1 MPTPIGQLP
10 TSKLQLTK
18 VGVAG
23 HVGWELVVGS
33 WELTT
38 RANAAVMLE
47 RLVASARAIGVI
59 VLSFV
64 SSGCLLGP
72 NYQRPELASPQ
83 QFRFVEGAQAESLA
97 DAPWFQVFDDPALQD
112 LIKNAIASNLDL
124 RAAVA
129 RVEEMR
135 ARAGVSKSFL
145 YPQVD
150 GVADYTARGATSGQ
164 PDGTDDEDTFH
175 QSASYGFQLSW
186 ELDLFGKLRRQHEAT
201 LALALASEQARRGVM
216 VTLVGDVASSYFLL
230 RELDVQLAIA
240 RQTLDINDQTV
251 TYFQNRLDGG
261 VSNRLEVDRIRAL
274 RARTAAAIPNLEQ
287 QIAIVE
293 NEISVLLGRGPGPI
307 VRDAATPDA
316 ALPPPV
322 PAGLPT
328 SLLERR
334 PDVAEAEQFLVAANA
349 DIGAAKA
356 LFYPTI
362 SLTGFLG
369 GISGDLVSFLGGSGG
384 VWSAGAGLL
393 QPVYQAGRLR
403 RNAEAA
409 QARFDQALA
418 LYQKAALNGYREV
431 ANALVTIQK
440 LAEERVQHQEGVTV
454 LVDAADLARA
464 RYDSGLASYIE
475 ILTAD
480 QDLFE
485 QQLRLAQTR
494 GEEFRARAE
503 LYRTL
508 GGGWQQP

>member
-1 MPTPIGQLP
+1 M
-10 TSKLQLTK
+10 LT
-18 VGVAG
+18 A
-23 HVGWELVVGS
+23 
-33 WELTT
+33 
-38 RANAAVMLE
+38 
-47 RLVASARAIGVI
+47 ASARLIGLVA
-59 VLSFV
+59 LASV
-64 SSGCLLGP
+64 SAGCLVGP
-72 NYQRPELASPQ
+72 NYKRPELTSPQ
-83 QFRFVEGAQAESLA
+83 QFRFVEGAQAETLA
-97 DAPWFQVFDDPALQD
+97 DAPWFEVFDDPALQD
-112 LIKNAIASNLDL
+112 LIKLAIANNLDL

-135 ARAGVSKSFL
+135 ARAGIAKSFL

-150 GVADYTARGATSGQ
+150 GAASYRARGATSAE
-164 PDGTDDEDTFH
+164 PDATDAEDTFH
-175 QSASYGFQLSW
+175 QNTSYGFQLGW
-186 ELDLFGKLRRQHEAT
+186 EIDLFGKLRRQNEAA

-230 RELDVQLAIA
+230 RELDIQLAIA

-287 QIAIVE
+287 QIATVE
-293 NEISVLLGRGPGPI
+293 NEVSLLLGRPPSAIARGP
-307 VRDAATPDA
+307 ATPDA
-316 ALPPPV
+316 PLPPAV

-334 PDVAEAEQFLVAANA
+334 PDVAEAEQFLVSANA
-349 DIGAAKA
+349 DIGVAKA
-356 LFYPTI
+356 MFYPTI

-369 GISGDLVSFLGGSGG
+369 GVSGDLTTFLGGSGG
-384 VWSAGAGLL
+384 IWSAGAGLL
-393 QPVYQAGRLR
+393 QPIYQGGRLR
-403 RNAEAA
+403 RNSEVA

-418 LYQKAALNGYREV
+418 MYQKAALNGYREV
-431 ANALVTIQK
+431 ADALVTIQK
-440 LAEERVQHQEGVTV
+440 LGEERVQHEAGVVV

-480 QDLFE
+480 QDLFV

-494 GEEFRARAE
+494 GQEFRARAE
-503 LYRTL
+503 LYRAL
-508 GGGWQQP
+508 GGGWQP

>member
-1 MPTPIGQLP
+1 MHT
-10 TSKLQLTK
+10 
-18 VGVAG
+18 A
-23 HVGWELVVGS
+23 
-33 WELTT
+33 
-38 RANAAVMLE
+38 
-47 RLVASARAIGVI
+47 ASARLIGLVT
-59 VLSFV
+59 VASV
-64 SSGCLLGP
+64 SAGCLLGP
-72 NYQRPELASPQ
+72 NYQRPELTSPQ

-97 DAPWFQVFDDPALQD
+97 DVPWFGVFEDPALQD
-112 LIKNAIASNLDL
+112 LITTAIMSNLDL

-135 ARAGVSKSFL
+135 ARAGIARSYL

-150 GVADYTARGATSGQ
+150 GVADYRARAATNAQ
-164 PDGTDDEDTFH
+164 PDETDDEDTFH
-175 QSASYGFQLSW
+175 QSTSYGFQLGW
-186 ELDLFGKLRRQHEAT
+186 ELDLFGRLRRQNEAA

-230 RELDVQLAIA
+230 RELDVQLVIA

-274 RARTAAAIPNLEQ
+274 RAQTAATIPQLEQ
-287 QIAIVE
+287 QIATVE
-293 NEISVLLGRGPGPI
+293 NEVSLLLGRPPSAIARGP
-307 VRDAATPDA
+307 ATPDA
-316 ALPPPV
+316 PLPPAV
-322 PAGLPT
+322 PPGLPT

-349 DIGAAKA
+349 DIGVAKA
-356 LFYPTI
+356 MFYPTI

-369 GISGDLVSFLGGSGG
+369 GISGDLTTFLGGTGG
-384 VWSAGAGLL
+384 IWSAGAGLL
-393 QPVYQAGRLR
+393 QPIYQGGRLR
-403 RNAEAA
+403 RNSEVA

-418 LYQKAALNGYREV
+418 MYQKAALNGYREV
-431 ANALVTIQK
+431 ADALVTIQK
-440 LAEERVQHQEGVTV
+440 LAEERVQHEAGVTV

-503 LYRTL
+503 LYRAL
-508 GGGWQQP
+508 GGGWQPQP

>member
-1 MPTPIGQLP
+1 MGTGATEMVNPVMP
-10 TSKLQLTK
+10 
-18 VGVAG
+18 V
-23 HVGWELVVGS
+23 
-33 WELTT
+33 
-38 RANAAVMLE
+38 
-47 RLVASARAIGVI
+47 RLLALASLG
-59 VLSFV
+59 VLSA
-64 SSGCLLGP
+64 GCLVGP
-72 NYQRPELASPQ
+72 NYMRPEMPSPQ

-97 DAPWFQVFDDPALQD
+97 DAPWFKVFDDPALQA
-112 LIKNAIASNLDL
+112 LIKDAITSNLDL

-135 ARAGVSKSFL
+135 ARAGIAKSYL

-150 GVADYTARGATSGQ
+150 GAASYRARGATSAEPE
-164 PDGTDDEDTFH
+164 PDGVDDEDTFH
-175 QSASYGFQLSW
+175 QNTSYGFQLAW
-186 ELDLFGKLRRQHEAT
+186 ELDLFGKLRRQNEAA

-230 RELDVQLAIA
+230 RELDIQLFIA
-240 RQTLDINDQTV
+240 RRTLDINNQTV
-251 TYFQNRLDGG
+251 QYFQDRLDGG
-261 VSNRLEVDRIRAL
+261 VSNRLELDRIRAL
-274 RARTAAAIPNLEQ
+274 RAQTAATIPNIEN
-287 QIAIVE
+287 QIAVVE
-293 NEISVLLGRGPGPI
+293 NEISLLLGRPPGPI
-307 VRDAATPDA
+307 VRDPADQNV

-322 PAGLPT
+322 PPGLPVA
-328 SLLERR
+328 LLERR

-369 GISGDLVSFLGGSGG
+369 GISGDLTTFLGGSGG
-384 VWSAGAGLL
+384 IWSAGAGLL
-393 QPVYQAGRLR
+393 QPIYNGGRLR
-403 RNAEAA
+403 RNSEAA

-418 LYQKAALNGYREV
+418 LYQKSALNAYREV
-431 ANALVTIQK
+431 ADALVSIQK
-440 LAEERVQHQEGVTV
+440 LAERRAQHEDGVANLT
-454 LVDAADLARA
+454 DAADLARA

-485 QQLRLAQTR
+485 QQLLVAQTR

-508 GGGWQQP
+508 GGGWQP

>member
-1 MPTPIGQLP
+1 M
-10 TSKLQLTK
+10 LT
-18 VGVAG
+18 A
-23 HVGWELVVGS
+23 
-33 WELTT
+33 
-38 RANAAVMLE
+38 
-47 RLVASARAIGVI
+47 ASARLIGLVA
-59 VLSFV
+59 LASV
-64 SSGCLLGP
+64 SAGCLVGP
-72 NYQRPELASPQ
+72 NYKRPELTSPQ

-97 DAPWFQVFDDPALQD
+97 DVPWFEVFDDPALQD
-112 LIKNAIASNLDL
+112 LIKNAIANNLDL

-135 ARAGVSKSFL
+135 ARAGIAKSFL

-150 GVADYTARGATSGQ
+150 GAASYRARAATSAES
-164 PDGTDDEDTFH
+164 DGVDDEDTFH
-175 QSASYGFQLSW
+175 QNTNYGFQLGW
-186 ELDLFGKLRRQHEAT
+186 EIDLFGKLRRQNEAA

-251 TYFQNRLDGG
+251 AYFQNRLDGG

-274 RARTAAAIPNLEQ
+274 RARTAAAIPNIEQ
-287 QIAIVE
+287 QIATVE
-293 NEISVLLGRGPGPI
+293 NEVSLLLGRPPSGIARGP
-307 VRDAATPDA
+307 ATPDA
-316 ALPPPV
+316 PLPPAV

-334 PDVAEAEQFLVAANA
+334 PDVAEAEQFLVSANA
-349 DIGAAKA
+349 DIGVAKA
-356 LFYPTI
+356 MFYPTI

-369 GISGDLVSFLGGSGG
+369 GISGDLNTFLGGSGG
-384 VWSAGAGLL
+384 IWSVGAGLL
-393 QPVYQAGRLR
+393 QPIYQGGRLR
-403 RNAEAA
+403 RNSEVA

-418 LYQKAALNGYREV
+418 MYQKAALNGYREV
-431 ANALVTIQK
+431 ADALVTIQK
-440 LAEERVQHQEGVTV
+440 LGEERVQHEAGVVV
-454 LVDAADLARA
+454 LVDAADLARS

-494 GEEFRARAE
+494 GQEFRARAE
-503 LYRTL
+503 LYRAL
-508 GGGWQQP
+508 GGGWQP

>member
-1 MPTPIGQLP
+1 M
-10 TSKLQLTK
+10 LT
-18 VGVAG
+18 A
-23 HVGWELVVGS
+23 
-33 WELTT
+33 
-38 RANAAVMLE
+38 
-47 RLVASARAIGVI
+47 ASARLVGLVTVA
-59 VLSFV
+59 SV
-64 SSGCLLGP
+64 SAGCLLGP
-72 NYQRPELASPQ
+72 NYQRPELTSPQ

-97 DAPWFQVFDDPALQD
+97 DAPWFSVFEDPALQD
-112 LIKNAIASNLDL
+112 LIKTAISNNLDL

-135 ARAGVSKSFL
+135 ARAGIAKSYL

-150 GVADYTARGATSGQ
+150 GGASYRARGATSAE
-164 PDGTDDEDTFH
+164 PDETDDEDTFH
-175 QSASYGFQLSW
+175 QNTSYGFQLGW
-186 ELDLFGKLRRQHEAT
+186 ELDLFGKLRRQNEAA

-230 RELDVQLAIA
+230 RELDIQLAIA

-274 RARTAAAIPNLEQ
+274 RARTAATIPQLEQ
-287 QIAIVE
+287 QIATVE
-293 NEISVLLGRGPGPI
+293 NEISLLLGRPPSAIARGP
-307 VRDAATPDA
+307 AAPDA
-316 ALPPPV
+316 PLPPQV
-322 PAGLPT
+322 PPGLPT

-334 PDVAEAEQFLVAANA
+334 PDVTEAEQFLVAANA
-349 DIGAAKA
+349 DIGVAKA
-356 LFYPTI
+356 MFYPTI

-369 GISGDLVSFLGGSGG
+369 GVSGDLTTFLGGSGG
-384 VWSAGAGLL
+384 IWSVGAGLL
-393 QPVYQAGRLR
+393 QPIYQGGRLR
-403 RNAEAA
+403 RNSEVA

-418 LYQKAALNGYREV
+418 MYQKAALNGYREV
-431 ANALVTIQK
+431 ANSLVAIQK
-440 LAEERVQHQEGVTV
+440 LAEERVQHEGGVVV

-464 RYDSGLASYIE
+464 RYDYGLASYIE

-503 LYRTL
+503 LYRAL
-508 GGGWQQP
+508 GGGWQPQP